1 MCSTEPIVGQRLA
14 GKAPLRLQCSYRSD
28 VIFMRKQVCSLEEDH
43 CGSARSTAEDGGISD
58 TRSTQVV
65 LFQLR
70 VIL

>member
-1 MCSTEPIVGQRLA
+1 MCFTEPIIGRDWQGR
-14 GKAPLRLQCSYRSD
+14 PLSDSQCSYRSD

-58 TRSTQVV
+58 TRSIQVV

-70 VIL
+70 VIF